1 VRRRPAALTCV
12 GFGTTALAIVLATG
26 GSTSTGCTTH
36 QCDSSTYD
44 YVDGFMEDS
53 TTFVT
58 TAITG
63 PWIQYNGQTTIRIW
77 FPKEVL
83 GWTWKIPQVLV
94 GTEATPNTLADF
106 DDGDVSS
113 PAAGQLAEF
122 NLVTTAPQTGAD
134 GGPFYVVNG
143 KEFGGFLQL
152 TNASCAPY
160 FAFVQVEFVAPQA
173 TTGPEGGLAEAAPA
187 VADLDA
193 GTGATAE
200 ASITDGGSD

>member
-1 VRRRPAALTCV
+1 MRRRPAALTCL

-26 GSTSTGCTTH
+26 GPTTVGCTTH
-36 QCDSSTYD
+36 QCDSSAYD
-44 YVDGFMEDS
+44 YVDGFMEDAR
-53 TTFVT
+53 TFVT
-58 TAITG
+58 TPMAG

-83 GWTWKIPQVLV
+83 GWKPKIPQVLV
-94 GTEATPNTLADF
+94 GTDPTPNTNQSF

-122 NLVTTAPQTGAD
+122 NLLTTDPQSGAD

-143 KEFGGFLQL
+143 KEFGGFLEL

-160 FAFVQVEFVAPQA
+160 FAYVQVEFTPPQA
-173 TTGPEGGLAEAAPA
+173 VTGPEGGLAEATPA
-187 VADLDA
+187 ANAGAATEAGAADA
-193 GTGATAE
+193 G
-200 ASITDGGSD
+200 SD